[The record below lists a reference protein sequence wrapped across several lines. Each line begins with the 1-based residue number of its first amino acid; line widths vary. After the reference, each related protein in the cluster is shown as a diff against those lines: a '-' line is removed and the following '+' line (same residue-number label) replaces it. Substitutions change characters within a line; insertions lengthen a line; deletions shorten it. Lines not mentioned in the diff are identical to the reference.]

1 MSSVK
6 AQDDS
11 LTSDLFA
18 AYDEFRAKFAPQ
30 QNSFPSIDDF
40 QRKMI
45 GKGYLLYQTSDYLS
59 SIIYLSIALWTYAIK
74 PKSEESVNSLKKF
87 IADTRGKLKSSLSN
101 DQNSD
106 IPKYNQTSESDMRD
120 RTTGKLISFATMS
133 GATRE
138 KSIITNKFIFPNLY
152 PHLFLSD
159 SNNILLYGPP
169 GTGKTLIA
177 KACVGELNRQSNGE
191 FKFLFYSLSASD
203 VRSKW
208 EGQTEKN
215 IAAMFETAS
224 NTAKAEEEKYN
235 KSSSSSSS
243 SSSSKRIRVKSIL
256 FLDEVES
263 IAESREKGG
272 DGRALTTLLQ
282 KMDGMKSEDNVI
294 IMGATNLP
302 WDLDPAFV
310 RRFSASVF
318 VDLPDFLARVDL
330 LINTFIDK
338 YEKHS
343 DVRRLLSFVVVPE
356 SNDAEWKKISEYEI
370 IGDDEPTK
378 RVLETIS
385 RMFSTLP
392 KDERRGKTPS
402 EKYASIVMNRIKE
415 IVSTKNIKVDW
426 GVWMKERFE
435 HYITFVNFIFYIS
448 DMMGPSSKVLKKFS
462 GGTLG
467 KRAIPK
473 PRTKYGYSASDI
485 TKIVSEFFSITAEK
499 IIQSRFSQT
508 STSSVGSCDD
518 DFIEKG
524 SRKNNCYVKLI
535 SQESIEHANDGMFFL
550 ISDSKKKEERFLN
563 EKFQDSYTVFVPR
576 LFEIAMDNYPSTT
589 GNLDMYCN
597 YIEYERTGTTPNW
610 KARCETIDM
619 EGDDE
624 DDRKKRRV

>member
-1 MSSVK
+1 MSSEDK
-6 AQDDS
+6 
-11 LTSDLFA
+11 LTTDLFI
-18 AYDEFRAKFAPQ
+18 AYEDFRKNFPPHQVA
-30 QNSFPSIDDF
+30 FPSIDDF

-59 SIIYLSIALWTYAIK
+59 SVIYLSIALWTYAIK

-87 IADTRGKLKSSLSN
+87 IADARGKLKASLSN
-101 DQNSD
+101 DQKD
-106 IPKYNQTSESDMRD
+106 DTPIYVPTSENDMRD
-120 RTTGKLISFATMS
+120 KTTGKLITFTTMS
-133 GATRE
+133 GASRE
-138 KSIITNKFIFPNLY
+138 KSIITNKFIYPNLF

-159 SNNILLYGPP
+159 SNNILMYGPP

-177 KACVGELNRQSNGE
+177 KASVGELNRQSNGE
-191 FKFLFYSLSASD
+191 FKFLFYSLAASD

-208 EGQTEKN
+208 EGGTEKN
-215 IAAMFETAS
+215 IVAMFQAAS
-224 NTAKAEEEKYN
+224 NTARAEEEKYN
-235 KSSSSSSS
+235 KSSSSSG
-243 SSSSKRIRVKSIL
+243 KRTRVKSIL

-263 IAESREKGG
+263 IAESRDKGG
-272 DGRALTTLLQ
+272 DKRALTTLLQ

-294 IMGATNLP
+294 IMAATNIP

-343 DVRRLLSFVVVPE
+343 DVRRLLSFVVVPDDE
-356 SNDAEWKKISEYEI
+356 DSDEWQKISKYEI
-370 IGDDEPTK
+370 TGDDGPTK

-385 RMFSTLP
+385 RMYSTL
-392 KDERRGKTPS
+392 
-402 EKYASIVMNRIKE
+402 EKSDKRKLSSSQQYAAVVMHRIKE
-415 IVSTKNIKVDW
+415 LVSTKNIKVDW
-426 GVWMKERFE
+426 DVWMKERVT
-435 HYITFVNFIFYIS
+435 HYITFVNFIFYIA
-448 DMMGPSSKVLKKFS
+448 DLMGPSAKVLKKFS

-473 PRTKYGYSASDI
+473 PKTKYGYSASDI

-499 IIQSRFSQT
+499 IIQSRFSRV
-508 STSSVGSCDD
+508 SSAAVGSCDD

-524 SRKNNCYVKLI
+524 SRKNNCYVKLLVD
-535 SQESIEHANDGMFFL
+535 ESIEHSTDGMFRL

-563 EKFQDSYTVFVPR
+563 EKHQDSYTVFVPH
-576 LFEIAMDNYPSTT
+576 LFELAMKNYPSTT

-597 YIEYERTGTTPNW
+597 YIDYEQNGTTPNM
-610 KARCETIDM
+610 KTRCETIDM

-624 DDRKKRRV
+624 EDRKNKRK